1 MALENKL
8 GITNSAELAREEERI
23 SKRKAVELFESS
35 SLDKLAPGRFASL
48 QAIHKALFEDIYDF
62 AGELRTVNLAKGNF
76 RFAPLMYLEAAL
88 ANIDKMPQST
98 FDEIVEKY
106 VEMNIAH
113 PFREGNGRS
122 TRLWLDQML
131 KADIGQVVDWS
142 RVDKEDYLLAMER
155 SPIQE
160 TDQVMGYEAGA
171 DDYMTKPFSLSV
183 LLLKIEAHFRR
194 RKNEPGTP
202 KIHSKDI
209 VFIPGEMRAFVKERE
224 ISLTKNE
231 LKMLSFFLQ
240 NPKQILSK
248 TQLLENV
255 FDLDGDF
262 MDENTVA
269 VNIRRLRE
277 KIEEDPAAPVYIKN
291 IRGLG
296 YIWNQEVSQ

>member
-1 MALENKL
+1 MLQILIIDDDKNIRRYLKTILLAAGYTPICTETADEALHIME
-8 GITNSAELAREEERI
+8 TN
-23 SKRKAVELFESS
+23 
-35 SLDKLAPGRFASL
+35 
-48 QAIHKALFEDIYDF
+48 
-62 AGELRTVNLAKGNF
+62 
-76 RFAPLMYLEAAL
+76 
-88 ANIDKMPQST
+88 
-98 FDEIVEKY
+98 
-106 VEMNIAH
+106 NIA
-113 PFREGNGRS
+113 
-122 TRLWLDQML
+122 LIILDIML
-131 KADIGQVVDWS
+131 PGTDGFTFTKLLRDCKNDI
-142 RVDKEDYLLAMER
+142 
-155 SPIQE
+155 PILMHTAKQLPDDIK
-160 TDQVMGYEAGA
+160 TGFLAGA

-296 YIWNQEVSQ
+296 YIWDQEVSQ